1 MITATFSGFWGAPA
15 RDDSAPEPP
24 GKRPGPIFIGD
35 AVQPWGAETM
45 LLAVM
50 RRDAER
56 CNEDD
61 QP

>member
-1 MITATFSGFWGAPA
+1 MLSAALSGFWSLPA
-15 RDDSAPEPP
+15 REETSPEPP
-24 GKRPGPIFIGD
+24 RKRPGPIFIGD

-56 CNEDD
+56 AAGDD